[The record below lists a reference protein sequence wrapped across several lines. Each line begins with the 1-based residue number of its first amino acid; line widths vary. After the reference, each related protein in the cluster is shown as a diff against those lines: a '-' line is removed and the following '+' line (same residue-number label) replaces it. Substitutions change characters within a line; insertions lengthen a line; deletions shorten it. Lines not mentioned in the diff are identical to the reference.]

1 MAKKAKIQRKK
12 RVVRKA
18 EPIIYS
24 SQRDVDVGFGG
35 IPIRPAVIQQAQQQ
49 NIQSTIGNTNLLLG
63 RLKAQ
68 QVNIEKELERTKKQE
83 GAIIDKPTIQ
93 EFRQPLKEIEIQTE
107 PNLPRTVGG
116 RKAFI
121 RGGTSI
127 EEDILTDPFEQKK
140 RMQANVRAMNDDFE
154 KELAKARAQ
163 GKKYIDD
170 PESKYFGLKTS
181 LTRTYGM
188 KKSPQRSGARSSGF
202 QQLEAED
209 LSQPMALS
217 TRQQL
222 EEEISSTSRAII
234 GRTGFMEA
242 EVPPVPRAPTS
253 LRPLGQLTRASRFGS
268 EEEKQSVSSS
278 LRQSVLEEQQ
288 RENVD
293 LRGFGISSF

>member
-1 MAKKAKIQRKK
+1 MAKKAKVQRKK
-12 RVVRKA
+12 RVVRKP

-35 IPIRPAVIQQAQQQ
+35 VPIRPAVIQQAQQQ

-68 QVNIEKELERTKKQE
+68 QVNIEKELERIKKQE
-83 GAIIDKPTIQ
+83 GAIIDKPTLQ
-93 EFRQPLKEIEIQTE
+93 EFRQPLKAIEVQTE

-121 RGGTSI
+121 SGGTSI
-127 EEDILTDPFEQKK
+127 QEDVFRDVFEQQK
-140 RMQANVRAMNDDFE
+140 RVRGNL
-154 KELAKARAQ
+154 KEV
-163 GKKYIDD
+163 Y
-170 PESKYFGLKTS
+170 GL
-181 LTRTYGM
+181 
-188 KKSPQRSGARSSGF
+188 PRSGARSSGF

-209 LSQPMALS
+209 LSQPMASS

-242 EVPPVPRAPTS
+242 ESTPMPRAPTT
-253 LRPLGQLTRASRFGS
+253 LRPLGQITRASRFGS
-268 EEEKQSVSSS
+268 EEEQQNVGGSI
-278 LRQSVLEEQQ
+278 RQRVLDEQQ

-293 LRGFGISSF
+293 LRGFGIRAA